1 MCKVI
6 SIVNQKGGCSKTTS
20 AVNIGIGL
28 ANAGKKVVLIDADAQ
43 GSLTASLGFQ
53 KPDELKVTL
62 ATIMAKTINEE
73 EIDLSKVILHHEEGV
88 DLVPGNIELSGLEV
102 QLSNV
107 LSREL
112 ILKEFIDSLR
122 DFYDYILID
131 CAPSLGM
138 MTINALVA
146 ADEVIIPVQAA
157 YLPVKGLQQLMKTI
171 NMVKRRLNKKLQI
184 DGILLAM
191 VDYRTT
197 FARNISAELFAAY
210 GESVGIF
217 ENYIPSSIKAVEAS
231 SAGISIYK
239 HDPKGKVAQAYELI
253 VETVAYTGK
262 KFVVASNELPAEFVK
277 NRFMKLN
284 FMHIQYVIS
293 SMKKNTTEIKNIKK
307 YLLAALYNAPAT
319 MQGYYQAEVNHAMPQ
334 YAKRI

>member
-53 KPDELKVTL
+53 KPDELRVTL
-62 ATIMAKTINEE
+62 ATIMAKIINEE

-157 YLPVKGLQQLMKTI
+157 YLPVKGLQ
-171 NMVKRRLNKKLQI
+171 R
-184 DGILLAM
+184 
-191 VDYRTT
+191 
-197 FARNISAELFAAY
+197 
-210 GESVGIF
+210 
-217 ENYIPSSIKAVEAS
+217 
-231 SAGISIYK
+231 
-239 HDPKGKVAQAYELI
+239 
-253 VETVAYTGK
+253 
-262 KFVVASNELPAEFVK
+262 
-277 NRFMKLN
+277 
-284 FMHIQYVIS
+284 
-293 SMKKNTTEIKNIKK
+293 
-307 YLLAALYNAPAT
+307 
-319 MQGYYQAEVNHAMPQ
+319 
-334 YAKRI
+334 

>member
-88 DLVPGNIELSGLEV
+88 DFVPGNIELSGLEV

-112 ILKEFIDSLR
+112 ILKEFVDSLR
-122 DFYDYILID
+122 DSYDYILID

-171 NMVKRRLNKKLQI
+171 NMVKRRLNKKLQC
-184 DGILLAM
+184 
-191 VDYRTT
+191 
-197 FARNISAELFAAY
+197 
-210 GESVGIF
+210 
-217 ENYIPSSIKAVEAS
+217 
-231 SAGISIYK
+231 
-239 HDPKGKVAQAYELI
+239 
-253 VETVAYTGK
+253 
-262 KFVVASNELPAEFVK
+262 
-277 NRFMKLN
+277 
-284 FMHIQYVIS
+284 
-293 SMKKNTTEIKNIKK
+293 
-307 YLLAALYNAPAT
+307 
-319 MQGYYQAEVNHAMPQ
+319 
-334 YAKRI
+334 

>member
-6 SIVNQKGGCSKTTS
+6 SIVNQKRGCSKTTS

-112 ILKEFIDSLR
+112 ILKEFVDSLR
-122 DFYDYILID
+122 DSYDYILID

-231 SAGISIYK
+231 SAGISIY
-239 HDPKGKVAQAYELI
+239 
-253 VETVAYTGK
+253 T
-262 KFVVASNELPAEFVK
+262 N
-277 NRFMKLN
+277 M
-284 FMHIQYVIS
+284 IQKEKS
-293 SMKKNTTEIKNIKK
+293 
-307 YLLAALYNAPAT
+307 LRH
-319 MQGYYQAEVNHAMPQ
+319 MQ
-334 YAKRI
+334 R

>member
-73 EIDLSKVILHHEEGV
+73 EIDLSNVILHHEEGV

-112 ILKEFIDSLR
+112 ILKEFVDSLR
-122 DFYDYILID
+122 DSYDYILID

-138 MTINALVA
+138 ITINALVA

-171 NMVKRRLNKKLQI
+171 NMVKRRLHTKWK
-184 DGILLAM
+184 ILLILY
-191 VDYRTT
+191 VRVCSP
-197 FARNISAELFAAY
+197 SAPL
-210 GESVGIF
+210 
-217 ENYIPSSIKAVEAS
+217 
-231 SAGISIYK
+231 
-239 HDPKGKVAQAYELI
+239 Q
-253 VETVAYTGK
+253 
-262 KFVVASNELPAEFVK
+262 
-277 NRFMKLN
+277 
-284 FMHIQYVIS
+284 
-293 SMKKNTTEIKNIKK
+293 
-307 YLLAALYNAPAT
+307 
-319 MQGYYQAEVNHAMPQ
+319 
-334 YAKRI
+334 

>member
-53 KPDELKVTL
+53 KPDELRVTL
-62 ATIMAKTINEE
+62 ATIMAKIINEE

-88 DLVPGNIELSGLEV
+88 DLIPGNIELSGLEV

-112 ILKEFIDSLR
+112 ILKEFVDSLR
-122 DFYDYILID
+122 DSYDYILID

-171 NMVKRRLNKKLQI
+171 NMVKRRLHTKWK
-184 DGILLAM
+184 ILLILY
-191 VDYRTT
+191 VRVYSP
-197 FARNISAELFAAY
+197 SAPL
-210 GESVGIF
+210 
-217 ENYIPSSIKAVEAS
+217 
-231 SAGISIYK
+231 
-239 HDPKGKVAQAYELI
+239 Q
-253 VETVAYTGK
+253 
-262 KFVVASNELPAEFVK
+262 
-277 NRFMKLN
+277 
-284 FMHIQYVIS
+284 
-293 SMKKNTTEIKNIKK
+293 
-307 YLLAALYNAPAT
+307 
-319 MQGYYQAEVNHAMPQ
+319 
-334 YAKRI
+334 

>member
-43 GSLTASLGFQ
+43 GS
-53 KPDELKVTL
+53 LKVTL

-157 YLPVKGLQQLMKTI
+157 YLPVKGLQ
-171 NMVKRRLNKKLQI
+171 R
-184 DGILLAM
+184 
-191 VDYRTT
+191 
-197 FARNISAELFAAY
+197 
-210 GESVGIF
+210 
-217 ENYIPSSIKAVEAS
+217 
-231 SAGISIYK
+231 
-239 HDPKGKVAQAYELI
+239 
-253 VETVAYTGK
+253 
-262 KFVVASNELPAEFVK
+262 
-277 NRFMKLN
+277 
-284 FMHIQYVIS
+284 
-293 SMKKNTTEIKNIKK
+293 
-307 YLLAALYNAPAT
+307 
-319 MQGYYQAEVNHAMPQ
+319 
-334 YAKRI
+334 

>member
-1 MCKVI
+1 MQKVKEKSNWKGETI
-6 SIVNQKGGCSKTTS
+6 VEIEIERLKAFRNHPFQVRDDDDLEKLKESIKMY
-20 AVNIGIGL
+20 GI
-28 ANAGKKVVLIDADAQ
+28 
-43 GSLTASLGFQ
+43 LTPLLGFQ
-53 KPDELKVTL
+53 KPDELRVTL
-62 ATIMAKTINEE
+62 ATIMAKIINEE

-88 DLVPGNIELSGLEV
+88 DLIPGNIELSGLEV

-112 ILKEFIDSLR
+112 ILKEFVDSLR
-122 DFYDYILID
+122 DSYDYILID

-197 FARNISAELFAAY
+197 FARNISAELFTAY

-239 HDPKGKVAQAYELI
+239 HDPKAGWK
-253 VETVAYTGK
+253 
-262 KFVVASNELPAEFVK
+262 
-277 NRFMKLN
+277 
-284 FMHIQYVIS
+284 
-293 SMKKNTTEIKNIKK
+293 
-307 YLLAALYNAPAT
+307 
-319 MQGYYQAEVNHAMPQ
+319 
-334 YAKRI
+334 

>member
-73 EIDLSKVILHHEEGV
+73 EIDLSNVILHHEEGV

-107 LSREL
+107 LRREL
-112 ILKEFIDSLR
+112 ILKEFVDSLR
-122 DFYDYILID
+122 DSYDYILID

-171 NMVKRRLNKKLQI
+171 NMVKRRLHTKWK
-184 DGILLAM
+184 ILLILY
-191 VDYRTT
+191 VRVCSP
-197 FARNISAELFAAY
+197 SAPL
-210 GESVGIF
+210 
-217 ENYIPSSIKAVEAS
+217 
-231 SAGISIYK
+231 
-239 HDPKGKVAQAYELI
+239 Q
-253 VETVAYTGK
+253 
-262 KFVVASNELPAEFVK
+262 
-277 NRFMKLN
+277 
-284 FMHIQYVIS
+284 
-293 SMKKNTTEIKNIKK
+293 
-307 YLLAALYNAPAT
+307 
-319 MQGYYQAEVNHAMPQ
+319 
-334 YAKRI
+334 

>member
-73 EIDLSKVILHHEEGV
+73 EIDLSNVILHHEEGV

-112 ILKEFIDSLR
+112 ILKEFVDSLR
-122 DFYDYILID
+122 DSYDYILID

-171 NMVKRRLNKKLQI
+171 NMVKRRLHTKWK
-184 DGILLAM
+184 ILLILY
-191 VDYRTT
+191 VRVCSP
-197 FARNISAELFAAY
+197 SAPL
-210 GESVGIF
+210 
-217 ENYIPSSIKAVEAS
+217 
-231 SAGISIYK
+231 
-239 HDPKGKVAQAYELI
+239 Q
-253 VETVAYTGK
+253 
-262 KFVVASNELPAEFVK
+262 
-277 NRFMKLN
+277 
-284 FMHIQYVIS
+284 
-293 SMKKNTTEIKNIKK
+293 
-307 YLLAALYNAPAT
+307 
-319 MQGYYQAEVNHAMPQ
+319 
-334 YAKRI
+334 

>member
-73 EIDLSKVILHHEEGV
+73 EIDLSNVILHHEEGV
-88 DLVPGNIELSGLEV
+88 DLIPGNIELSGLEV

-112 ILKEFIDSLR
+112 ILKEFVDSLR
-122 DFYDYILID
+122 DSYDYILID

-171 NMVKRRLNKKLQI
+171 NMVKRRLHTKWK
-184 DGILLAM
+184 ILLILY
-191 VDYRTT
+191 VRVCSP
-197 FARNISAELFAAY
+197 SAPL
-210 GESVGIF
+210 
-217 ENYIPSSIKAVEAS
+217 
-231 SAGISIYK
+231 
-239 HDPKGKVAQAYELI
+239 Q
-253 VETVAYTGK
+253 
-262 KFVVASNELPAEFVK
+262 
-277 NRFMKLN
+277 
-284 FMHIQYVIS
+284 
-293 SMKKNTTEIKNIKK
+293 
-307 YLLAALYNAPAT
+307 
-319 MQGYYQAEVNHAMPQ
+319 
-334 YAKRI
+334 

>member
-73 EIDLSKVILHHEEGV
+73 EIDLSKVILHHEECV

-112 ILKEFIDSLR
+112 ILKEFVDSLR
-122 DFYDYILID
+122 DSYDYILID

-138 MTINALVA
+138 MTINALVT

-171 NMVKRRLNKKLQI
+171 NMVKRRLHTKWK
-184 DGILLAM
+184 ILLILY
-191 VDYRTT
+191 VRVCSP
-197 FARNISAELFAAY
+197 SAPL
-210 GESVGIF
+210 
-217 ENYIPSSIKAVEAS
+217 
-231 SAGISIYK
+231 
-239 HDPKGKVAQAYELI
+239 Q
-253 VETVAYTGK
+253 
-262 KFVVASNELPAEFVK
+262 
-277 NRFMKLN
+277 
-284 FMHIQYVIS
+284 
-293 SMKKNTTEIKNIKK
+293 
-307 YLLAALYNAPAT
+307 
-319 MQGYYQAEVNHAMPQ
+319 
-334 YAKRI
+334 

>member
-53 KPDELKVTL
+53 KPDELRVTL
-62 ATIMAKTINEE
+62 ATIMAKIINEE

-88 DLVPGNIELSGLEV
+88 DLIPGNIELSGLEV

-112 ILKEFIDSLR
+112 ILKEFVDSLR
-122 DFYDYILID
+122 DSYDYILID

-184 DGILLAM
+184 DGILLQ
-191 VDYRTT
+191 
-197 FARNISAELFAAY
+197 
-210 GESVGIF
+210 
-217 ENYIPSSIKAVEAS
+217 NY
-231 SAGISIYK
+231 
-239 HDPKGKVAQAYELI
+239 
-253 VETVAYTGK
+253 
-262 KFVVASNELPAEFVK
+262 FC
-277 NRFMKLN
+277 
-284 FMHIQYVIS
+284 
-293 SMKKNTTEIKNIKK
+293 KK
-307 YLLAALYNAPAT
+307 YFS
-319 MQGYYQAEVNHAMPQ
+319 
-334 YAKRI
+334 RIIHSLW

>member
-53 KPDELKVTL
+53 KPDELRVTL

-73 EIDLSKVILHHEEGV
+73 EIDLSNVILHHEEGV
-88 DLVPGNIELSGLEV
+88 DLIPGNIELSGLEV

-112 ILKEFIDSLR
+112 ILKEFVDSLR
-122 DFYDYILID
+122 DSYNYILID

-197 FARNISAELFAAY
+197 FARNISAELW
-210 GESVGIF
+210 
-217 ENYIPSSIKAVEAS
+217 
-231 SAGISIYK
+231 
-239 HDPKGKVAQAYELI
+239 
-253 VETVAYTGK
+253 
-262 KFVVASNELPAEFVK
+262 
-277 NRFMKLN
+277 
-284 FMHIQYVIS
+284 
-293 SMKKNTTEIKNIKK
+293 
-307 YLLAALYNAPAT
+307 
-319 MQGYYQAEVNHAMPQ
+319 
-334 YAKRI
+334 

>member
-28 ANAGKKVVLIDADAQ
+28 ANSGKKVVLIDADAQ

-73 EIDLSKVILHHEEGV
+73 EIDLSNVILHHEEGV

-112 ILKEFIDSLR
+112 ILKEFVDSLR
-122 DFYDYILID
+122 DSYDYILID

-171 NMVKRRLNKKLQI
+171 NMVKRRLHTKWK
-184 DGILLAM
+184 ILLILY
-191 VDYRTT
+191 VRVCSP
-197 FARNISAELFAAY
+197 SAPL
-210 GESVGIF
+210 
-217 ENYIPSSIKAVEAS
+217 
-231 SAGISIYK
+231 
-239 HDPKGKVAQAYELI
+239 Q
-253 VETVAYTGK
+253 
-262 KFVVASNELPAEFVK
+262 
-277 NRFMKLN
+277 
-284 FMHIQYVIS
+284 
-293 SMKKNTTEIKNIKK
+293 
-307 YLLAALYNAPAT
+307 
-319 MQGYYQAEVNHAMPQ
+319 
-334 YAKRI
+334 

>member
-73 EIDLSKVILHHEEGV
+73 EIDLSEVILHHEEGV

-112 ILKEFIDSLR
+112 ILKEFVDSLK
-122 DFYDYILID
+122 DSYDYILID

-171 NMVKRRLNKKLQI
+171 NMVKRRLHTKWK
-184 DGILLAM
+184 ILLILY
-191 VDYRTT
+191 VRVCSP
-197 FARNISAELFAAY
+197 SAPL
-210 GESVGIF
+210 
-217 ENYIPSSIKAVEAS
+217 
-231 SAGISIYK
+231 
-239 HDPKGKVAQAYELI
+239 Q
-253 VETVAYTGK
+253 
-262 KFVVASNELPAEFVK
+262 
-277 NRFMKLN
+277 
-284 FMHIQYVIS
+284 
-293 SMKKNTTEIKNIKK
+293 
-307 YLLAALYNAPAT
+307 
-319 MQGYYQAEVNHAMPQ
+319 
-334 YAKRI
+334 

>member
-28 ANAGKKVVLIDADAQ
+28 ANSGKKVVLIDADAQ

-73 EIDLSKVILHHEEGV
+73 EIDLSNVILHHEEGV

-112 ILKEFIDSLR
+112 ILKEFVDSLR
-122 DFYDYILID
+122 DSYDYILID

-171 NMVKRRLNKKLQI
+171 NMVKRRLHTKWK
-184 DGILLAM
+184 ILLILY
-191 VDYRTT
+191 VRVCSP
-197 FARNISAELFAAY
+197 SATL
-210 GESVGIF
+210 
-217 ENYIPSSIKAVEAS
+217 
-231 SAGISIYK
+231 
-239 HDPKGKVAQAYELI
+239 Q
-253 VETVAYTGK
+253 
-262 KFVVASNELPAEFVK
+262 
-277 NRFMKLN
+277 
-284 FMHIQYVIS
+284 
-293 SMKKNTTEIKNIKK
+293 
-307 YLLAALYNAPAT
+307 
-319 MQGYYQAEVNHAMPQ
+319 
-334 YAKRI
+334 

>member
-6 SIVNQKGGCSKTTS
+6 SIVNQKGGYSKTTS

-43 GSLTASLGFQ
+43 RSLTASLGFQ

-112 ILKEFIDSLR
+112 ILKEFVDSLR
-122 DFYDYILID
+122 DSYDYILID

-171 NMVKRRLNKKLQI
+171 NMVKRRLHTKWK
-184 DGILLAM
+184 ILLILY
-191 VDYRTT
+191 VRVCSP
-197 FARNISAELFAAY
+197 SAPL
-210 GESVGIF
+210 
-217 ENYIPSSIKAVEAS
+217 
-231 SAGISIYK
+231 
-239 HDPKGKVAQAYELI
+239 Q
-253 VETVAYTGK
+253 
-262 KFVVASNELPAEFVK
+262 
-277 NRFMKLN
+277 
-284 FMHIQYVIS
+284 
-293 SMKKNTTEIKNIKK
+293 
-307 YLLAALYNAPAT
+307 
-319 MQGYYQAEVNHAMPQ
+319 
-334 YAKRI
+334 

>member
-53 KPDELKVTL
+53 KPDELRVTL

-73 EIDLSKVILHHEEGV
+73 EIDLSNVILHHEEGV
-88 DLVPGNIELSGLEV
+88 DLIPGNIELSGLEV

-112 ILKEFIDSLR
+112 ILKEFVDSLR
-122 DFYDYILID
+122 DSYDYILID

-171 NMVKRRLNKKLQI
+171 NMVKRRLNKK
-184 DGILLAM
+184 
-191 VDYRTT
+191 
-197 FARNISAELFAAY
+197 
-210 GESVGIF
+210 
-217 ENYIPSSIKAVEAS
+217 
-231 SAGISIYK
+231 
-239 HDPKGKVAQAYELI
+239 
-253 VETVAYTGK
+253 
-262 KFVVASNELPAEFVK
+262 ASNRWNPLSYGRLQNYFC
-277 NRFMKLN
+277 
-284 FMHIQYVIS
+284 
-293 SMKKNTTEIKNIKK
+293 KK
-307 YLLAALYNAPAT
+307 YFS
-319 MQGYYQAEVNHAMPQ
+319 
-334 YAKRI
+334 RIIHSLW